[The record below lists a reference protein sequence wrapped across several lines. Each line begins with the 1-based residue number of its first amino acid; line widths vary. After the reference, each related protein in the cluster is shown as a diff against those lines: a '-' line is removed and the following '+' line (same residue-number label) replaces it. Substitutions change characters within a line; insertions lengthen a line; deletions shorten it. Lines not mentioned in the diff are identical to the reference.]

1 MRQCRWWQEQPHITL
16 DPVSVGLAPEHLAYV
31 IYTSGSTGLAK
42 GVMVEHQQLTNYVA
56 AISDKLGVDQ
66 GWSYGLVSTFAADLG
81 HTVCT
86 RRCCAA
92 ESCTCCHRLNAWMES
107 ALEVIAGSE
116 G

>member
-1 MRQCRWWQEQPHITL
+1 MVNLDEDVAWWQEQPPEPIRVG
-16 DPVSVGLAPEHLAYV
+16 VSPEHLAYV

-81 HTVCT
+81 HTVMYSSLL
-86 RRCCAA
+86 RGGELHVLPAD
-92 ESCTCCHRLNAWMES
+92 
-107 ALEVIAGSE
+107 
-116 G
+116 